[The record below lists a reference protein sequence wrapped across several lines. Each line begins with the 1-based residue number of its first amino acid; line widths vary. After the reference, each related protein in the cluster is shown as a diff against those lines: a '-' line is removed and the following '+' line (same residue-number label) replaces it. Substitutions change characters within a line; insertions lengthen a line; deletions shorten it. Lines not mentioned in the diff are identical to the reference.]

1 MRNDVNWA
9 VFLTF
14 EKFFNSQE
22 GYVELF
28 LANSWIKVKLSSSS
42 SSFLLDGTSSQHM
55 KMSHKQSLISGAN
68 FAKFG
73 IKSAN

>member
-1 MRNDVNWA
+1 MWN
-9 VFLTF
+9 
-14 EKFFNSQE
+14 
-22 GYVELF
+22 YF

-42 SSFLLDGTSSQHM
+42 SSFLLDGTSSQDM
-55 KMSHKQSLISGAN
+55 EMSHKQSLISGAN